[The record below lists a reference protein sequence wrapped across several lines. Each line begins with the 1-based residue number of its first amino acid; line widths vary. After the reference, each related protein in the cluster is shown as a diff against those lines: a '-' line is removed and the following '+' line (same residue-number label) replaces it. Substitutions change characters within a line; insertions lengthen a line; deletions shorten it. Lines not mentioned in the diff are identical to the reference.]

1 MEGAD
6 FSGYATK
13 AGLKCTDGRTITA
26 EAFKHQDKVTVPLV
40 WQHGHNSPENVLG
53 HAVLE
58 ARPDGVYAYGYFNE
72 TPSGVQTRALVI
84 HKDIKNL
91 SIWANALVEKSK
103 TVLHGMIREVS
114 LVLSGANPGA
124 LIDYVQIQHSD
135 DPNDVT
141 TSEDVAII
149 HTGIELEV
157 SDDPEEFAH
166 AEQTI
171 RDVYDSFSD
180 EQKSVV
186 HYMIGVALEASK
198 MDAQHSDGS
207 KTDDKNNEGE
217 LAHQEG
223 SEMTTTHNVFERG
236 GETKVEKQTLSH
248 SDMTEI
254 LDEAKKPGNT
264 LRTAVESY
272 AVKHGI
278 TDIDVLFPDAK
289 TLQDRPEFNKR
300 RTEWVAGVLNGTRHS
315 PFSRV
320 KSIVADLT
328 QDAARAKGYIKG
340 SYKKEEW
347 FGVTKRTTTPTTIYK
362 KQKLDRD
369 DIVDIVDF
377 DVVAWMKMEM
387 RMMLDEEIARAI
399 LIGDGRAVDDEDK
412 IRDPAAA
419 TDGAGIRSIANE
431 HELYATTIRVNIDDA
446 NSTYQEV
453 IETVL
458 RARRWYKGSGTPT
471 LYTTEAVIV
480 EMLLTKDSNARR
492 YYNTVQELA
501 SALMVANIVAVEP
514 MEDEPDLVGIIVNL
528 DDYNIGADRGG
539 EINTFDDFDIDY
551 NQYKYLMETRL
562 SGALVKIKS
571 ALIIRKVVS
580 TDVLV
585 APTVPT
591 FVASTGVVTI
601 PTKTG
606 VVYKNEDTSATLSA
620 GAQTALAAGASINVI
635 AVPASGYY
643 FSTNAED
650 QWTFTRDAA

>member
-1 MEGAD
+1 M
-6 FSGYATK
+6 
-13 AGLKCTDGRTITA
+13 
-26 EAFKHQDKVTVPLV
+26 DKVTVPLV
-40 WQHGHNSPENVLG
+40 WQHGHNSPDNVLG

-58 ARPDGVYAYGYFNE
+58 ARPDGVYAYGFFNE
-72 TPSGVQTRALVI
+72 TPQGQNTKALVM
-84 HKDIKNL
+84 HKDINKL
-91 SIWANALVEKSK
+91 SIYANQIVEKLVSNAK
-103 TVLHGMIREVS
+103 QVLHGMICEVS
-114 LVLSGANPGA
+114 LVLRGANPGA
-124 LIDYVQIQHSD
+124 VIDYVRVAHADGEIE
-135 DPNDVT
+135 T
-141 TSEDVAII
+141 LEDEAII
-149 HTGIELEV
+149 HTGLEIEITADEEV
-157 SDDPEEFAH
+157 VAH
-166 AEQTI
+166 AEQTLK
-171 RDVYDSFSD
+171 DVYETLTE

-186 HYMIGVALEASK
+186 HYMVSVALETSQGDPA
-198 MDAQHSDGS
+198 AHSDGS
-207 KTDDKNNEGE
+207 KTDDKDNEGE

-223 SEMTTTHNVFERG
+223 SDMTTKHNVFEQG
-236 GETKVEKQTLSH
+236 GDTKVEKHTLSH

-254 LDEAKKPGNT
+254 LDDAKKPGNT

-289 TLQDRPEFNKR
+289 SLQDRPEFNKR

-328 QDAARAKGYIKG
+328 QDAARARGYIKG

-347 FGVTKRTTTPTTIYK
+347 FGVTKRTTTPTTVYK

-369 DIVDIVDF
+369 DIVDITDF

-419 TDGAGIRSIANE
+419 VDGAGIRSIANE
-431 HELYATTIRVNIDDA
+431 HELYATTVRVNIDDA
-446 NSTYQEV
+446 SSTYEEV
-453 IETVL
+453 IEGLL
-458 RARRWYKGSGTPT
+458 RARKYYKGTGTPT
-471 LYTTEAVIV
+471 FYTTEAVIV
-480 EMLLTKDSNARR
+480 EMLLCKDGNQRR
-492 YYNTVQELA
+492 YYNSVQELA
-501 SALMVANIVAVEP
+501 SALMVSAIVAVEP
-514 MEDEPDLVGIIVNL
+514 MEQEDDLVGIIVNL

-571 ALIIRKVVS
+571 ALIIRKVAS

-606 VVYKNEDTSATLSA
+606 VVYKNETTNATLSA
-620 GAQTALAAGASINVI
+620 GAQTALAAGASIKVI